1 MSLRFPMLSRS
12 SPSPDG
18 DRQRRDSLPLIGPG
32 CRGRAGRLV
41 HDLHHRSARPSRAS
55 CDPPA
60 TRERPGF
67 VDRGRARTSVH
78 TRRMADLKSSRARG
92 AVPDAPRQT
101 WWDRAWSPF
110 WALPA
115 AIVGVSIIVGAAL
128 PELDRRIEHSVPY
141 LFTGGPAAARD
152 LLGTIA
158 GAMISVTG
166 LVFSITIVTLQLAS
180 SQFTPRILRG
190 FLANRITQVTLG
202 IFSASFVYSLTV
214 LRSVRDGPTPA
225 EGFVPQ
231 TAVTLAFALV
241 LAAVGVFFAF
251 INHITSSIQ
260 ISNVISRI
268 GDQARA
274 LIERTY
280 PQPGASLSPAGP
292 TWSPGPGRAHRELRL
307 AQRHGVITDLDFPR
321 LVSTA
326 REHDVVLVLDEPIG
340 RFVAAGQPV
349 GSIWGPVADT
359 DEVTD
364 ALGRAVS
371 LGPQRTN
378 LQDVA
383 FSVRQLVDI
392 AERALSPG
400 INDPTTAVQVIDEL
414 HGILRGLVQR
424 PSISPYVSDEDGQVR
439 VVHRPP
445 TFPDLLRLST
455 QEILHY
461 GKDTIQVPHALL
473 RMLDDLAVATR
484 SEYSN
489 AITAARQ
496 SVLDS
501 SAHLPETGSS

>member
-1 MSLRFPMLSRS
+1 MW
-12 SPSPDG
+12 
-18 DRQRRDSLPLIGPG
+18 
-32 CRGRAGRLV
+32 A
-41 HDLHHRSARPSRAS
+41 
-55 CDPPA
+55 
-60 TRERPGF
+60 
-67 VDRGRARTSVH
+67 
-78 TRRMADLKSSRARG
+78 
-92 AVPDAPRQT
+92 
-101 WWDRAWSPF
+101 PF

-115 AIVGVSIIVGAAL
+115 AIVGISIIVGVTL
-128 PELDRRIEHSVPY
+128 PELDRRIEHSVPF

-166 LVFSITIVTLQLAS
+166 LVFSITIVVLQLAS

-202 IFSASFVYSLTV
+202 IFSASFVYALTV
-214 LRSVRDGPTPA
+214 LRSVRDGPTPDQ
-225 EGFVPQ
+225 GFVPQ

-241 LAAVGVFFAF
+241 LAAVAVFFAF

-280 PQPGASLSPAGP
+280 PQPAPPSRVGP
-292 TWSPGPGRAHRELRL
+292 TWSPDPGSPRCELRL
-307 AQRHGVITDLDFPR
+307 GKRHGVITDLDFPT

-326 REHDVVLVLDEPIG
+326 REHDAVVVLEVPVG
-340 RFVAAGQPV
+340 SFVAPGQPV
-349 GSIWGPVADT
+349 GSVWGPVADADT
-359 DEVTD
+359 VID

-400 INDPTTAVQVIDEL
+400 VNDPTTAVEVIDEL
-414 HGILRGLVQR
+414 HGTLRGLVER
-424 PSISPYVSDEDGQVR
+424 PSISPFISDEDGQVR

-445 TFPDLLRLST
+445 TVPDLLRLAT
-455 QEILHY
+455 EEIVHY
-461 GKDTIQVPHALL
+461 GKGSIQVPRALL
-473 RMLDDLAVATR
+473 RMFDDLEAVARPEYR
-484 SEYSN
+484 S
-489 AITAARQ
+489 AINAARR
-496 SVLDS
+496 
-501 SAHLPETGSS
+501 SALESRTYLSAQRPASE

>member
-1 MSLRFPMLSRS
+1 
-12 SPSPDG
+12 
-18 DRQRRDSLPLIGPG
+18 
-32 CRGRAGRLV
+32 
-41 HDLHHRSARPSRAS
+41 
-55 CDPPA
+55 
-60 TRERPGF
+60 
-67 VDRGRARTSVH
+67 
-78 TRRMADLKSSRARG
+78 MADPKSPRARG
-92 AVPDAPRQT
+92 TVPDVPRQT

-115 AIVGVSIIVGAAL
+115 AIVAISIIAGVAL
-128 PELDRRIEHSVPY
+128 PELDRRIEHSLPY
-141 LFTGGPAAARD
+141 VFTGGPAGARD

-274 LIERTY
+274 LIERSY
-280 PQPGASLSPAGP
+280 PPPDAPQPRVGP
-292 TWSPGPGRAHRELRL
+292 TWSPEPTSPHREFQLGR
-307 AQRHGVITDLDFPR
+307 RHGVITDLDFQR

-326 REHDVVLVLDEPIG
+326 REHDIVVVLHEPIG
-340 RFVAAGQPV
+340 RFVAADQPI
-349 GSIWGPVADT
+349 GSIWGCAEDT
-359 DEVTD
+359 DAANH
-364 ALGRAVS
+364 ALAQAVS

-392 AERALSPG
+392 ADRALSPG
-400 INDPTTAVQVIDEL
+400 INDPTTAVQVVDEL
-414 HGILRGLVQR
+414 HGMLRGLAQR
-424 PSISPYVSDEDGQVR
+424 QSISPYLHDEDRQVR

-445 TFPDLLRLST
+445 TFPDLLQLST

-461 GKDTIQVPHALL
+461 GKDTIQIPRALL
-473 RMLDDLAVATR
+473 RMLDDLATVSRPEYRNAISATR
-484 SEYSN
+484 
-489 AITAARQ
+489 Q
-496 SVLDS
+496 SAL
-501 SAHLPETGSS
+501 EG